1 MMPARSSTRAAAL
14 AALLSTGAASA
25 QEGDGAIPYPEDEQE
40 EVAPARPRQRRM
52 ADRDDDLRQ
61 SVEDDEERARPM
73 APLDDPALGLAGE
86 LVGGV
91 MLLDSSRGALDALP
105 AFGLRFTWELGR
117 TLEDTLLHEALFLDL
132 GWLWSGQRQGTTAVF
147 GDTNLHAFTL
157 APAFG
162 FPLGGEKSPVVAF
175 LQLGGG
181 LSYEATRITYEGS
194 ATDVSGVKPLLQY
207 GAGLRGRPLINENGL
222 RLAFRVELT
231 RYRRHYMDDTFIG
244 AALGL
249 DY

>member
-1 MMPARSSTRAAAL
+1 MTPARSRTRVAAL
-14 AALLSTGAASA
+14 AALLVAGAASA
-25 QEGDGAIPYPEDEQE
+25 QEGEGAIPYPEDEQE
-40 EVAPARPRQRRM
+40 EAAPARPRRSRVV
-52 ADRDDDLRQ
+52 DDDLRQ

-73 APLDDPALGLAGE
+73 APQDDPALGLAGE

-91 MLLDSSRGALDALP
+91 MLLDSSRAALDALP
-105 AFGLRFTWELGR
+105 AFGVRFTWELGR

-147 GDTNLHAFTL
+147 GETNLHAFTL

-162 FPLGGEKSPVVAF
+162 FPLGGEKSPVAAF
-175 LQLGGG
+175 VQLGGG
-181 LSYEATRITYEGS
+181 LSYEATRITYAGS

-207 GAGLRGRPLINENGL
+207 GVGLRGRPLINENGL
-222 RLAFRVELT
+222 RLAFRAELT
-231 RYRRHYMDDTFIG
+231 RYRRHYMDDTFLG
-244 AALGL
+244 VALGL

>member
-1 MMPARSSTRAAAL
+1 MTGSRARSAL
-14 AALLSTGAASA
+14 AALPLAALLGASPGLA
-25 QEGDGAIPYPEDEQE
+25 QEGDGAIPYPEEDQDEP
-40 EVAPARPRQRRM
+40 APLRPPRR
-52 ADRDDDLRQ
+52 RVVEDDLRQ
-61 SVEDDEERARPM
+61 SVEEDEERSRPL

-86 LVGGV
+86 VVGGL
-91 MLLDSSRGALDALP
+91 MLLDSSRGAVDAQP

-117 TLEDTLLHEALFLDL
+117 TLEDTLLHEALFLDV
-132 GWLWSGQRQGTTAVF
+132 GWLWSGQRVGTAAVF
-147 GDTNLHAFTL
+147 GDFNLHAFTL

-162 FPLGGEKSPVVAF
+162 FPLGGERSPVVAF

-181 LSYEATRITYEGS
+181 LGYQATRISYEGG

-207 GAGLRGRPLINENGL
+207 GAGLRGRPLLNENGL

-231 RYRRHYMDDTFIG
+231 RYRRHYMDDTFFG